1 LDDADQRAAER
12 ARRRAIRLL
21 ERDGYRVC
29 PPRER
34 RFSKQMSWVAFLAY
48 TAVQKSR

>member
-21 ERDGYRVC
+21 ERDGYRVL
-29 PPRER
+29 P
-34 RFSKQMSWVAFLAY
+34 AA
-48 TAVQKSR
+48 